1 MKAVVICPNNVS
13 ALRFQMKNI
22 LAVLLILLAVSAL
35 PACGNKA
42 EPPPD
47 QQVVLAQQKAET
59 EKQRERADREQ
70 KAREVEQQKR
80 QVAEERAD
88 FWKTMVWVVVITGVI
103 FTLVGIA
110 IGSSARKKAEKA
122 RANE

>member
-1 MKAVVICPNNVS
+1 MKVAAICLNDVFAP
-13 ALRFQMKNI
+13 RFLVKNI
-22 LAVLLILLAVSAL
+22 VAVLLISIAASVMS
-35 PACGNKA
+35 ACGKQEAPIPSQYAA
-42 EPPPD
+42 E
-47 QQVVLAQQKAET
+47 L

-70 KAREVEQQKR
+70 KAKEVEQQQR

-88 FWKTMVWVVVITGVI
+88 FWKTMVWIVVIAGVI

-110 IGSSARKKAEKA
+110 IGSSARKKAEKT

>member
-1 MKAVVICPNNVS
+1 
-13 ALRFQMKNI
+13 MKNI
-22 LAVLLILLAVSAL
+22 VAVLLIFIAVSVL
-35 PACGNKA
+35 PACQKQEAPIPATYTA
-42 EPPPD
+42 EI
-47 QQVVLAQQKAET
+47 